1 METVLLYF
9 GKVILSSGVM
19 YLYYQ
24 LSLKDKTFHHYNRF
38 YLLGAMV
45 ISLLL
50 PLIRVDDF
58 TIEVNSNLYMLLDK
72 IQNFNS
78 EKNIDN
84 GHIYFRIIFSA
95 LGLVSLYCLGKLI
108 FGILKI
114 QQLKKQF
121 QKESFD
127 GINFYRTDLTEAPFS
142 YFKNLFWKNTITLN
156 SDVGEQILKHEMV
169 HIEQKHSFDKIFI
182 EIITAVFW
190 FNPFFHI
197 IKKEISL
204 IHEYLA
210 DKKAVKQSDT
220 KAFAQM
226 LLASHFSG
234 TQLPAASPFLSSN
247 LKKRLKMLQKPKT
260 KFGYARR
267 IFALPVLFSVAFA
280 YMVNAKNQEI
290 KETNIAIEDAVAQ
303 IKKDTVRP
311 EKIGRKEVI
320 EPKYSVHP
328 DSEKKLTELGKKIE
342 EKSKALKN
350 LHPES
355 KEFQQRVDEISELSG
370 ELGEITSSND
380 FKMAMKVSAAE
391 AKKVNEF
398 FQSDEWKN
406 KTKELENMGIEM
418 PDLSS
423 LNIDFLGVP
432 PLPPTPSNSNGVRV
446 FRFNDIGYQNLGPLT
461 EKETR
466 KAMKERKA
474 ARKVAEKARAE
485 AIKAGEKAR
494 IMGEEAR
501 QQGQIA
507 RIAGEKA
514 RIEAMKAGEIGRLA
528 GDNARIEAMKAG
540 EIGRLAGE
548 KARIAGEKARIDGEK
563 ARQMGEKIRLEV
575 TKRLTENG
583 GANVY
588 FYNGT
593 DFDKLSSKARTMIME
608 ADYIKRDGN
617 GNIAMNG
624 VKKFNINGWDNLK
637 VYIDGKEV
645 SKEEAQALKPEKI
658 SSVSVNKQSTD
669 GNKSGEIRIQT
680 KK

>member
-19 YLYYQ
+19 FLYYQ

-58 TIEVNSNLYMLLDK
+58 TIEVNGNLYMLLDK

-84 GHIYFRIIFSA
+84 GHTYFRIIFSA
-95 LGLVSLYCLGKLI
+95 LGLVSLYFLGKLT
-108 FGILKI
+108 FGVIKI

-127 GINFYRTDLTEAPFS
+127 GINFYRTDLNEAPFS

-156 SDVGEQILKHEMV
+156 SEVGEQILKHEMV

-182 EIITAVFW
+182 EIITSVFW

-210 DKKAVKQSDT
+210 DKKAVRQSDT

-260 KFGYARR
+260 QFGYARR

-280 YMVNAKNQEI
+280 YMVNAKNKEI
-290 KETNIAIEDAVAQ
+290 KETNIAIEDAVSQ

-311 EKIGRKEVI
+311 EKIERKEVI
-320 EPKYSVHP
+320 VPKYSRQ
-328 DSEKKLTELGKKIE
+328 SANEKKLTELGKQIE

-350 LHPES
+350 LKPES
-355 KEFQQRVDEISELSG
+355 KEFQQKIDEISDLSG
-370 ELGEITSSND
+370 ELGAITSSDD
-380 FKMAMKVSAAE
+380 FKMAMTFSTAE
-391 AKKVNEF
+391 AKKVNDF
-398 FQSDEWKN
+398 FKSDEWKN
-406 KTKELENMGIEM
+406 KTKALEDMGVEI
-418 PDLSS
+418 PDLSK
-423 LNIDFLGVP
+423 LNIDFP
-432 PLPPTPSNSNGVRV
+432 EAPPTPPNANGVRV
-446 FRFNDIGYQNLGPLT
+446 LRFNNDIGYQNLGPLT
-461 EKETR
+461 EKEAR

-514 RIEAMKAGEIGRLA
+514 RIEGMKAGEIGRLA
-528 GDNARIEAMKAG
+528 GDKARIEAMKAG

-548 KARIAGEKARIDGEK
+548 RARIAGEKARIDGEK

-575 TKRLTENG
+575 TKRLSENG
-583 GANVY
+583 DANVY
-588 FYNGT
+588 VYNGT
-593 DFDKLSSKARTMIME
+593 NFDKLSEKARTIVMQ

-617 GNIAMNG
+617 GNISMNG
-624 VKKFNINGWDNLK
+624 VKKINVNGWDNLK

-658 SSVSVNKQSTD
+658 SSVIVNKQSTD
-669 GNKSGEIRIQT
+669 DNKSGEIRIQT